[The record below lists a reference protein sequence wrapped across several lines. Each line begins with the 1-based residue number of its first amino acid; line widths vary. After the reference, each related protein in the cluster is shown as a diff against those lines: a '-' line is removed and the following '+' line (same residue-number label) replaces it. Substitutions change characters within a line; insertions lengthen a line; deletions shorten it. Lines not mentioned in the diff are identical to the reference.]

1 MEILSSELG
10 KWTKSMLVDFILSKS
25 LLSGIKLSD
34 KLSQK
39 LSSLADPVM
48 PSSNSSDVANILQSI
63 VSELK
68 TLFVSNLKMH
78 DKLNRLGM
86 TGSTDNVVKL
96 KPPAVTMQVTQP
108 ASGVLDLSR
117 KTTFTNGIF

>member
-78 DKLNRLGM
+78 DKVNRLGM
-86 TGSTDNVVKL
+86 TG
-96 KPPAVTMQVTQP
+96 
-108 ASGVLDLSR
+108 
-117 KTTFTNGIF
+117 